1 MIVYQASLNY
11 LKKNSLQS
19 LFVIL
24 GIALG
29 IAVTFAIDIA
39 IDSAQKSFS
48 LSAQRITGKAT
59 HKITAVDNSD
69 IEQALYKKL
78 KNNLGISDIAPV
90 IETFVPVIKNKNSQA
105 LEQEISLTQ
114 SNNDR
119 ELIKILGVDPLAETK
134 FRDFNLGFDFSNDFK
149 KQHINFICSKNTAD
163 KLNLSKSSSIKL
175 RIGSQIKDVYLLGFF
190 EDDSQQYD
198 NLFLFDLAQA
208 QELLDKQGYLT
219 RIDLKSTTADKFENF
234 RAQSISKQQLQ
245 EFIGAQYLLEDFQNG
260 KKALTQMTK
269 SFNVNLQA
277 LSFLAIIV
285 AAFLIFNSVSFSVVQ
300 RRKVFAVLRTIGV
313 SKEKII
319 KIVLFEAFIFAVLG
333 ISLGLFLG
341 YTVADKLVALV
352 LQTINDIYF
361 SVEVSVKSISIW
373 SLAKSLGLGFVTC
386 VLAAFFPAFDASS
399 TSPILAMSRS
409 GFEKLSQ
416 VKNRVNL
423 FLAIVFALAAIF
435 VLQIKIDFDFLPIIF
450 NEINLAFLSL
460 LLFMLAF
467 TVLIPSFI
475 KFLVSL
481 LKPIYTKLFSFVG
494 SFSIQ
499 SISKQLSRTA
509 IAITALT
516 IALSM
521 VLALDITVSSFR
533 KTVEN
538 WLDKSLKAD
547 VYISIPRLVSNQ
559 ASEFIPLDLQENIKN
574 NYTKDI
580 KTFLTYSMLNT
591 ETSVGKIQ
599 VAAIEK
605 NQEALELM
613 KFTQTSKGFWQE
625 ILNDSDSILVS
636 EPFIN
641 KYQKNINDLITITT
655 KYGKKDFKIVAVFQ
669 DFGSEHGII
678 MMSKQRFQKEFAKQE
693 VNSIGL
699 LLHNPNQVQEFIEK
713 LKQDLFEKHL
723 LFIRSNISLK
733 NESLD
738 IFDRTFQITNVLK
751 IIALAVAFIAI
762 LSSFMALQLERVR
775 EFAILKASGTSNR
788 QISAI
793 LVLQTVTMGIFAFL
807 FALPVGILQAFI
819 MIFVIN
825 KRSFGWTLEWNL
837 TNQFFLEIF
846 ALAFV
851 ASILSVCYPI
861 FFTNKVKLSEVLRND

>member
-219 RIDLKSTTADKFENF
+219 RIDLKSTTAGKFKNF

-559 ASEFIPLDLQENIKN
+559 ASEFIPLDLQENIRN